1 MGRYGAQ
8 WVPMGTRCDTIG
20 APWGPVAPF
29 VPTEV
34 PAPPSPPPPQ
44 GRGPPRSAPWDSE
57 DSADEGGGEAVT
69 SGDPGGPEAPR
80 RSERRALRP
89 RLRHCEEAASPAGS
103 EGEAEGAA
111 PSGEEGY
118 GLYGVLWGDRRSA
131 P

>member
-1 MGRYGAQ
+1 M
-8 WVPMGTRCDTIG
+8 
-20 APWGPVAPF
+20 
-29 VPTEV
+29 
-34 PAPPSPPPPQ
+34 
-44 GRGPPRSAPWDSE
+44 
-57 DSADEGGGEAVT
+57 T

-103 EGEAEGAA
+103 EGEAEGAP

-118 GLYGVLWGDRRSA
+118 GVYGVLWGMEWERPLVVRRAVGCMGFYGGWNGSA